1 MRYCAKCGGRGV
13 SGRAHLTKSD
23 FPEARLA
30 SHVEGV
36 SSVVAEAAARPR
48 RRRRDARTNNMVCEK
63 P

>member
-1 MRYCAKCGGRGV
+1 
-13 SGRAHLTKSD
+13 LTKSD

-48 RRRRDARTNNMVCEK
+48 RRRRDARTNNMVSEK